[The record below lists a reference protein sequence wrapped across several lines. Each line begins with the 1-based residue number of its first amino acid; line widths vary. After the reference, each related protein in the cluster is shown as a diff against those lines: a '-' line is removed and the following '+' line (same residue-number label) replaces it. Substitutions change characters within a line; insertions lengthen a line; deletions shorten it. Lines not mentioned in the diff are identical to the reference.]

1 MVVDFHYDFSSPFAY
16 LASTQVEGLARRT
29 GCELRWRP
37 LLLGGLFR
45 DLGGVDVP
53 LLAMPPAKRA
63 LVETDL
69 ERWAAWWGV
78 PLRWPERFP
87 LRTVLP
93 LRCVLAHAR
102 NAPHEATV
110 SLAGRIFHAAWG
122 EGRDIG
128 DPDVLGDLGVSR
140 TVLEAA
146 PNERET
152 LRTANELARARG
164 IFGVPT
170 FDVDGR
176 WLVWGQDRLPMV
188 EAMVRGDFR
197 PVR

>member
-16 LASTQVEGLARRT
+16 LAATQVGGLAQRT

-53 LLAMPPAKRA
+53 LLTMPAPKRA
-63 LVETDL
+63 LVEADL
-69 ERWAAWWGV
+69 ERWAAWWSV
-78 PLRWPERFP
+78 PLHWPEQFP

-93 LRCVLAHAR
+93 LRCVLAHAEQASQAE
-102 NAPHEATV
+102 NVA
-110 SLAGRIFHAAWG
+110 LAGRIFHAAWG

-128 DPDVLGDLGVSR
+128 DPRVLADLGVTR
-140 TVLEAA
+140 NLLEAA
-146 PNERET
+146 GDQRDA
-152 LRTANELARARG
+152 LRTATETAKARG
-164 IFGVPT
+164 VFGVPT
-170 FDVDGR
+170 FDLDGR

-188 EAMVRGDFR
+188 EAMVRGVFAPAR
-197 PVR
+197 

>member
-53 LLAMPPAKRA
+53 LLTMPAPKRA
-63 LVETDL
+63 LVEADL

-78 PLRWPERFP
+78 PLCWPETFP

-93 LRCVLAHAR
+93 LRCILAHADQ
-102 NAPHEATV
+102 ATRAENV
-110 SLAGRIFHAAWG
+110 ALAQRIFHAAWG

-128 DPDVLGDLGVSR
+128 EPEVLADVGVPAG
-140 TVLEAA
+140 LLLAA
-146 PNERET
+146 AGQRDA
-152 LRTANELARARG
+152 LRTATEAAKARG
-164 IFGVPT
+164 VFGVPT

-188 EAMVRGDFR
+188 EAMLRGAFAPTR
-197 PVR
+197 

>member
-16 LASTQVEGLARRT
+16 LASTQVEGLALRT

-53 LLAMPPAKRA
+53 LLTMPAPKRA
-63 LVETDL
+63 LVEADL

-78 PLRWPERFP
+78 PLRWPEPFP

-93 LRCVLAHAR
+93 LRCILAHADQ
-102 NAPHEATV
+102 ATRAENV
-110 SLAGRIFHAAWG
+110 ALAQRIFRAAWG

-128 DPDVLGDLGVSR
+128 DARVLAEVGVPR
-140 TVLEAA
+140 ELIDAAEGQREALKAATEAA
-146 PNERET
+146 K
-152 LRTANELARARG
+152 ARG
-164 IFGVPT
+164 VFGVPT

-176 WLVWGQDRLPMV
+176 WLVWGQDRLTMV
-188 EAMVRGDFR
+188 EAMVRGEFAPTR
-197 PVR
+197 

>member
-53 LLAMPPAKRA
+53 LLSMPAPKRA
-63 LVETDL
+63 LVEADL

-78 PLRWPERFP
+78 PLRWPEPFP

-93 LRCVLAHAR
+93 LRCILAHADQ
-102 NAPHEATV
+102 APRAENVA
-110 SLAGRIFHAAWG
+110 LAQRIFHAAWG

-128 DPDVLGDLGVSR
+128 DPQVLTDLGVTPGIHLAAVGQR
-140 TVLEAA
+140 EA
-146 PNERET
+146 
-152 LRTANELARARG
+152 LRTATEAAKARG
-164 IFGVPT
+164 VFGVPT

-188 EAMVRGDFR
+188 EAMLRGAFAPTR
-197 PVR
+197 